1 MTLELQL
8 VLAHLPSS
16 RQLAKSPGCASLLR
30 RLSLLPGYRIN
41 WIASYSCTE
50 MKTMRCWFLM
60 LLRRLPTS
68 THVSTP
74 SSTRS
79 CGNLSASHSSR
90 SDERVYDDCFCCIS
104 DISRGFK
111 CLHGFASQYLA
122 KLCVPVADVMGGRN
136 LRSATRGLLNFPRY
150 NMTNYGRRSL
160 SHAGPHA
167 WNSLPVHLLQTTP
180 VDLFRRSLKTLLFG
194 LISRSA
200 H

>member
-1 MTLELQL
+1 VTLELQL

-104 DISRGFK
+104 DISRGFSPTGDFLVAK
-111 CLHGFASQYLA
+111 KKLFLCYHFHFADRKIFKGTNVISGTLYT
-122 KLCVPVADVMGGRN
+122 VFVA
-136 LRSATRGLLNFPRY
+136 
-150 NMTNYGRRSL
+150 
-160 SHAGPHA
+160 
-167 WNSLPVHLLQTTP
+167 
-180 VDLFRRSLKTLLFG
+180 
-194 LISRSA
+194 I
-200 H
+200 